1 MTFSIVGLCKE
12 SNQIGICT
20 VSASISHGGH
30 CPFISTMVG
39 AVITQARTN
48 SFHGPHILEMMGK
61 GIHPKVALDAS
72 LRSDENFE
80 YRQVGALN
88 WEGEGAAFTGRS
100 TRDWKGHVIG
110 QDFVAC
116 GNLVVGEQVVNAI
129 SESFR
134 NSAGMPLARRLM
146 DAIAAGQGAGGELG
160 GPHSAA
166 LLLDT
171 NQRNPMWPIAVD
183 LRIDWAQ
190 DAIQSLR
197 AAYEEWIAHVGRL
210 KEEPI
215 TKYYPLTSNIGMDG
229 ALIY

>member
-30 CPFISTMVG
+30 CPFLSSTVG

-48 SFHGPHILEMMGK
+48 SFHGHHILQLMEK
-61 GIHPKVALDAS
+61 GIPPKDALEAS
-72 LRSDENFE
+72 LRCDSNRE

-88 WEGEGAAFTGRS
+88 WNGEGAAFTGTS

-110 QDFVAC
+110 NDFVAC
-116 GNLVVGEQVVNAI
+116 GNLVIGKQVVDAI
-129 SESFR
+129 GEAFSRSK
-134 NSAGMPLARRLM
+134 NISLAQRLM
-146 DAIAAGQGAGGELG
+146 GAIEAGQLAGGELG
-160 GPHSAA
+160 GPHSAT

-171 NQRNPMWPIAVD
+171 NKRNPMWPVSVD
-183 LRIDWAQ
+183 LRIDWAEN
-190 DAIQSLR
+190 AITALR
-197 AAYEEWIAHVGRL
+197 QAYQEWVAHVGRL
-210 KEEPI
+210 KNEPI
-215 TKYYPLTSNIGMDG
+215 TKFYPLTTEIGMDG